1 MVFYK
6 LSDFPRLRILVENW
20 QIIREEA
27 LCLDQYS
34 LNINRLN
41 KDHEVVA
48 KEIFKK
54 IELNKKNGW
63 NDGWNNKGEINKSW
77 IQYTKGGIYTWN
89 SYASRDGN

>member
-54 IELNKKNGW
+54 I
-63 NDGWNNKGEINKSW
+63 
-77 IQYTKGGIYTWN
+77 
-89 SYASRDGN
+89 